1 MDPNAVQ
8 DILLNPRYEGMMST
22 ISGVTDVVDGV
33 FMTVITFVA
42 FFIISVALLRNVLAG
57 AYCAFPKFWDQVAH
71 AHEENENTAFFEQI
85 KGIKDSYK
93 TASMGSIKTFFFRI
107 VPNIKC
113 LTDFEDD
120 TLSAKS
126 YFIKAIPQM
135 IAVVIIGVFIYN
147 GYYRDFTAVI
157 ANTGAEI
164 IERTVLSFDP
174 VGAFDTIMNTAGKPA
189 FATDGSLDMFGKNKN
204 KVANDI
210 YGCIISKYTDI
221 KDANAKAELASKI
234 DSVVNEMFPA
244 DGNTE
249 KWFGAEN
256 GEYDIQIRVSL
267 VKHFEAKDRAHG
279 KYGTN
284 DIFSVAWCIGIGK
297 EDTAPQ
303 SNAYDGSSIGQ
314 ITFDSTVDAINEEWC
329 IGVAVQAT
337 RHAVKT
343 EVGGAAQATLT
354 IPNSGITITVPD
366 ATGLTTSTTFTYKCT
381 DTNCTTEHT
390 AKVSLESKP
399 NVDNNSYKDVTITV
413 AGESSKTI
421 PTEKFKLKSSI
432 TLKALTSSG
441 KQISVTVSEITYG
454 SAAAIST
461 AEKSGYNLSGGIG
474 SVLMAQKI
482 ESSGN
487 NSGEEQ
493 PPADTVTFPPVADLG
508 ATFTNNQFKATI
520 PDKFTATVA
529 VGNGAATEYT
539 SGTVVTYNSAN
550 KTITLVLTS
559 VSHTDKIETYKWT
572 KNNKGAWTTNHA

>member
-22 ISGVTDVVDGV
+22 ISGVTDVVDGA

-93 TASMGSIKTFFFRI
+93 TASMGSIKTFVLRI

-135 IAVVIIGVFIYN
+135 IGVVIIGVFIYN

-157 ANTGAEI
+157 ANTGSEI

-189 FATDGSLDMFGKNKN
+189 FATDGALDQFGKNKN
-204 KVANDI
+204 RVANDI

-221 KDANAKAELASKI
+221 KDANAKAELAKQI
-234 DSVVNEMFPA
+234 DSVIEEMFPE
-244 DGNTE
+244 GTE

-256 GEYDIQIRVSL
+256 GEYDVQIRVSL
-267 VKHFEAKDRAHG
+267 VKPFEAKTRNSGLD
-279 KYGTN
+279 TD
-284 DIFSVAWCIGIGK
+284 DIFTRAWCIGIGK
-297 EDTAPQ
+297 E
-303 SNAYDGSSIGQ
+303 GSATTSSAAEGVAFDKT
-314 ITFDSTVDAINEEWC
+314 ITFDSTVDAINQEWA

-343 EVGGAAQATLT
+343 DVGNSAEAT
-354 IPNSGITITVPD
+354 I
-366 ATGLTTSTTFTYKCT
+366 
-381 DTNCTTEHT
+381 T
-390 AKVSLESKP
+390 AKVDGAATLAVTARGTNTEF
-399 NVDNNSYKDVTITV
+399 DAIGKDSSGNEIKAHIAVAFAQNAGNWTMTV
-413 AGESSKTI
+413 
-421 PTEKFKLKSSI
+421 
-432 TLKALTSSG
+432 TSSAVSG
-441 KQISVTVSEITYG
+441 ASEVKAGTYDVNFKIPAIKTTGGTIEVKVTQIMLGNSGTVSV
-454 SAAAIST
+454 SATTNSGYSLSMANGVLT
-461 AEKSGYNLSGGIG
+461 AEKLQSN
-474 SVLMAQKI
+474 
-482 ESSGN
+482 
-487 NSGEEQ
+487 
-493 PPADTVTFPPVADLG
+493 P
-508 ATFTNNQFKATI
+508 
-520 PDKFTATVA
+520 
-529 VGNGAATEYT
+529 AATTEASST
-539 SGTVVTYNSAN
+539 SKSEPTPDPVG
-550 KTITLVLTS
+550 
-559 VSHTDKIETYKWT
+559 
-572 KNNKGAWTTNHA
+572 

>member
-22 ISGVTDVVDGV
+22 ISGVTDVVDGA

-93 TASMGSIKTFFFRI
+93 TASMGSIKTFLFRI

-135 IAVVIIGVFIYN
+135 IGVVIIGVFIYN

-157 ANTGAEI
+157 ANTGSEL

-189 FATDGSLDMFGKNKN
+189 FATDDSLTAFGKNKN
-204 KVANDI
+204 RVANDI

-221 KDANAKAELASKI
+221 KDANAKAELARQI
-234 DSVVNEMFPA
+234 DAAIDAMFPEDTA
-244 DGNTE
+244 

-256 GEYDIQIRVSL
+256 GEYDVQIRVSL
-267 VKHFEAKDRAHG
+267 VKPFNAATRNSGLD
-279 KYGTN
+279 TD
-284 DIFSVAWCIGIGK
+284 DIFTRAWCIGIGK
-297 EDTAPQ
+297 EGSVTSSSGAEG
-303 SNAYDGSSIGQ
+303 SNFSST
-314 ITFDSTVDAINEEWC
+314 ITFDSTIDAINQEWA

-343 EVGGAAQATLT
+343 DVGGAAEATATAKASDATTLAVAAKGTNTEFDAVGKDSSNTEIKAHIAISFAQDGGNWKMTLT
-354 IPNSGITITVPD
+354 PSAVSPATTVTAGTYDVNFKIPAIKTTGGVVEVTVKKLILD
-366 ATGLTTSTTFTYKCT
+366 SSSSLSVSAT
-381 DTNCTTEHT
+381 D
-390 AKVSLESKP
+390 
-399 NVDNNSYKDVTITV
+399 
-413 AGESSKTI
+413 
-421 PTEKFKLKSSI
+421 
-432 TLKALTSSG
+432 SSG
-441 KQISVTVSEITYG
+441 YSLSMANGVL
-454 SAAAIST
+454 T
-461 AEKSGYNLSGGIG
+461 ATK
-474 SVLMAQKI
+474 K
-482 ESSGN
+482 ESR
-487 NSGEEQ
+487 
-493 PPADTVTFPPVADLG
+493 PADTSVD
-508 ATFTNNQFKATI
+508 
-520 PDKFTATVA
+520 
-529 VGNGAATEYT
+529 
-539 SGTVVTYNSAN
+539 SS
-550 KTITLVLTS
+550 S
-559 VSHTDKIETYKWT
+559 VSDPVV
-572 KNNKGAWTTNHA
+572 AS

>member
-22 ISGVTDVVDGV
+22 ISGVTDVVDGA

-135 IAVVIIGVFIYN
+135 IGVVIIGVFIYN

-157 ANTGAEI
+157 ANTGSEL

-221 KDANAKAELASKI
+221 KDANAKAELAQQI
-234 DSVVNEMFPA
+234 DQRINEMFPEDTA
-244 DGNTE
+244 A
-249 KWFGAEN
+249 WFGAEN
-256 GEYDIQIRVSL
+256 GEYDVQIRVSL
-267 VKHFEAKDRAHG
+267 VKPFTATDRAHG
-279 KYGTN
+279 TYGT
-284 DIFSVAWCIGIGK
+284 DDTFSTAWCIGIGK
-297 EDTAPQ
+297 EGAAPA
-303 SNAYDGSSIGQ
+303 SNSYNNSAIGQ
-314 ITFDSTVDAINEEWC
+314 IIFDSTVEAINQEWA

-343 EVGGAAQATLT
+343 EVGGAAQATITLPATGGSIYVYSADSAKASSFKTTDGVVTVGVDVKTPTGKSCKQVEFSLT
-354 IPNSGITITVPD
+354 AETGKTVPSTGTFELTSPITVYAYTSTGKTSVSIKNITIGSSAGMTH
-366 ATGLTTSTTFTYKCT
+366 T
-381 DTNCTTEHT
+381 DT
-390 AKVSLESKP
+390 
-399 NVDNNSYKDVTITV
+399 
-413 AGESSKTI
+413 
-421 PTEKFKLKSSI
+421 
-432 TLKALTSSG
+432 
-441 KQISVTVSEITYG
+441 
-454 SAAAIST
+454 
-461 AEKSGYNLSGGIG
+461 SGYTLSGGT
-474 SVLMAQKI
+474 S
-482 ESSGN
+482 
-487 NSGEEQ
+487 
-493 PPADTVTFPPVADLG
+493 ADSPL
-508 ATFTNNQFKATI
+508 
-520 PDKFTATVA
+520 TATKKESQPAQTTVA
-529 VGNGAATEYT
+529 SSSAGDP
-539 SGTVVTYNSAN
+539 VVEPTQ
-550 KTITLVLTS
+550 
-559 VSHTDKIETYKWT
+559 
-572 KNNKGAWTTNHA
+572 

>member
-22 ISGVTDVVDGV
+22 ISGVTDVVDGA

-93 TASMGSIKTFFFRI
+93 TASMGSIKTFLFRI

-135 IAVVIIGVFIYN
+135 IGVVIIGVFIYN

-157 ANTGAEI
+157 ANTGSEL

-189 FATDGSLDMFGKNKN
+189 FATDDSLDMFGKNKN

-210 YGCIISKYTDI
+210 YSCIISKYTDI
-221 KDANAKAELASKI
+221 KDANAKAELAKDI
-234 DSVVNEMFPA
+234 DAAVEAMFPA
-244 DGNTE
+244 NSDAE

-256 GEYDIQIRVSL
+256 GEYDVQIRVNL
-267 VKHFEAKDRAHG
+267 VKYFDASTRAHG
-279 KYGTN
+279 AYGT
-284 DIFSVAWCIGIGK
+284 DDVFSKAWCIGLGK
-297 EDTAPQ
+297 EGNT
-303 SNAYDGSSIGQ
+303 SSSSSCDGASLSPIV
-314 ITFDSTVDAINEEWC
+314 IDSTVEAINQEWC

-343 EVGGAAQATLT
+343 DVGGAAEATATAKASDATTLAVAAKGTNTEFDAVGKDSSNTEIKAHIAISFAQDGGNWKMTLT
-354 IPNSGITITVPD
+354 PSAVSPATTVTAGTYDVNFKIPAIKTTGGVVEVTVKKLILDSSSSLSVSATDSSGYSLSMANGVLTATKKESQPAQTTV
-366 ATGLTTSTTFTYKCT
+366 
-381 DTNCTTEHT
+381 
-390 AKVSLESKP
+390 
-399 NVDNNSYKDVTITV
+399 
-413 AGESSKTI
+413 
-421 PTEKFKLKSSI
+421 
-432 TLKALTSSG
+432 TSS
-441 KQISVTVSEITYG
+441 S
-454 SAAAIST
+454 
-461 AEKSGYNLSGGIG
+461 
-474 SVLMAQKI
+474 
-482 ESSGN
+482 
-487 NSGEEQ
+487 
-493 PPADTVTFPPVADLG
+493 
-508 ATFTNNQFKATI
+508 
-520 PDKFTATVA
+520 
-529 VGNGAATEYT
+529 
-539 SGTVVTYNSAN
+539 SAN
-550 KTITLVLTS
+550 DPVVEPT
-559 VSHTDKIETYKWT
+559 
-572 KNNKGAWTTNHA
+572 